1 MPESK
6 DFLKAGL
13 SQARFSFSECTL
25 CVCTHMH
32 TPHAF
37 GVCQWLS
44 AFFEAGGSL
53 SVKPGALIQLVSL
66 GSFLWESCLCF
77 LGLELQMN
85 CHACLAFVWVTEILR
100 LSSRKVLE
108 PQSPL
113 PCLGQFSFP
122 TSFLQIEPGSAWRA
136 SLKCIRAA
144 PRGLA
149 VSCSTLAAEAVPAA
163 AALPPIKF

>member
-1 MPESK
+1 M
-6 DFLKAGL
+6 
-13 SQARFSFSECTL
+13 RVHTCIHHTL
-25 CVCTHMH
+25 LE
-32 TPHAF
+32 F
-37 GVCQWLS
+37 CQWLS

-66 GSFLWESCLCF
+66 GSLLWESCLCF

-100 LSSRKVLE
+100 LSSRQVLE

-122 TSFLQIEPGSAWRA
+122 TSFLQIEAGSAWRA

-149 VSCSTLAAEAVPAA
+149 VSCSTLATEAVPAA
-163 AALPPIKF
+163 AALPSIM